1 MLLVEVLVEWGIRIE
16 KLRSA
21 TACLTLTAKHRA
33 LGLHSGTRSEAHCVM
48 TYNLHDKRRLFP
60 KICKIEG
67 HFGHRTL
74 NKSIMQALAL
84 S

>member
-21 TACLTLTAKHRA
+21 PTCLTLTAKHRA

-48 TYNLHDKRRLFP
+48 TYNLHDKR
-60 KICKIEG
+60 
-67 HFGHRTL
+67 
-74 NKSIMQALAL
+74 
-84 S
+84 